1 MRDSLT
7 ASAYGIQRVEH
18 VTAFFMVVLVLAWLV
33 VFLPSTT
40 RHHRAPLASTERFKR
55 DLETIALPRHS
66 LALALSL
73 APRRALNVRSF
84 RLFLF
89 LFMSGC
95 VAVTFAGFFVRGS
108 SVLEA
113 HLLADAALMLY
124 VAWLLEEKKKRPPKA
139 SRPASRIPTSPS
151 SASQVSGPGHSTRV
165 ESASP
170 VYWDVRILPEDESS
184 KEEVLEEQMA

>member
-1 MRDSLT
+1 M
-7 ASAYGIQRVEH
+7 
-18 VTAFFMVVLVLAWLV
+18 TAFFMVVLVLAWLV
-33 VFLPSTT
+33 VFLPATT
-40 RHHRAPLASTERFKR
+40 RRHRAPLASTERFKR

-73 APRRALNVRSF
+73 GPRRALNVRSL

-95 VAVTFAGFFVRGS
+95 VAVTFVGLFVRGS

-124 VAWLLEEKKKRPPKA
+124 VAWLLEEKKKRPRKVG
-139 SRPASRIPTSPS
+139 RPASRISTSS
-151 SASQVSGPGHSTRV
+151 LSASQVSGHSTRV
-165 ESASP
+165 ESAAP
-170 VYWDVRILPEDESS
+170 VYWDVRILTEDEFPN
-184 KEEVLEEQMA
+184 EEVLEEQMA

>member
-18 VTAFFMVVLVLAWLV
+18 VTALFMVVLVLAWLV

-66 LALALSL
+66 LALAISL
-73 APRRALNVRSF
+73 RPRRALNVRSL

-89 LFMSGC
+89 LFMLGC
-95 VAVTFAGFFVRGS
+95 AAVTFAGFFVRGT

-124 VAWLLEEKKKRPPKA
+124 VAWLLEEKKKRPRKVN
-139 SRPASRIPTSPS
+139 RPPSQIPTSRM
-151 SASQVSGPGHSTRV
+151 SASQVSDPVHSTKI
-165 ESASP
+165 ESPGTA
-170 VYWDVRILPEDESS
+170 YWDVRILTEDESP
-184 KEEVLEEQMA
+184 KEEEREKQLI